1 MTDRNGLIVVVRIIS
16 LLSPKHVSVAD
27 VIFITE
33 DRPHETFRREGSD
46 LHMTV
51 DIFLREALTGTVV
64 TVDTL
69 DDRTLRIP
77 LTSVIT
83 PDYKKRILGEGLP
96 LPENPKGK
104 GDLIITFN
112 IEYPVYMPVSN
123 KNYVK
128 RAFDTSEDIRDTEYV
143 HRLIL
148 ANKMRRNIDFDVPVR
163 RDPKDYEAKE
173 LDFICNI

>member
-1 MTDRNGLIVVVRIIS
+1 
-16 LLSPKHVSVAD
+16 
-27 VIFITE
+27 
-33 DRPHETFRREGSD
+33 
-46 LHMTV
+46 MTV

-163 RDPKDYEAKE
+163 RD
-173 LDFICNI
+173 LTI

>member
-1 MTDRNGLIVVVRIIS
+1 MHRFMTDRNGLIVVVRIIS

-83 PDYKKRILGEGLP
+83 YVPPSPFPIHFTFLP
-96 LPENPKGK
+96 CLF
-104 GDLIITFN
+104 IIMNNYFTFN
-112 IEYPVYMPVSN
+112 IIIINPKN
-123 KNYVK
+123 KYN
-128 RAFDTSEDIRDTEYV
+128 
-143 HRLIL
+143 
-148 ANKMRRNIDFDVPVR
+148 
-163 RDPKDYEAKE
+163 
-173 LDFICNI
+173 C